1 MQVVTSDSNLIPEVG
16 SVMLSVTLMVVML
29 VASATFLPSVLSP
42 KLNASVSSAT
52 GSTTAVKSTHCRLTV
67 EEKVNS
73 SLIGR

>member
-16 SVMLSVTLMVVML
+16 SVMLSVTMMVVML
-29 VASATFLPSVLSP
+29 VASATFPLSP